1 MENTVKI
8 TKRTVLN
15 ALDKYF
21 AEHEFDVD
29 VDGIT
34 VTADEVL
41 EYVASSIAA
50 LDKKAESAAKRAAEK
65 KEQGDELRAM
75 VADEV
80 EDEPQTGMEIYT
92 RVVNKNP
99 EITLSPAMVTA
110 RLTQLVNANM
120 IFKGDKKFEGRT
132 LKIYSTS
139 PIA

>member
-1 MENTVKI
+1 MEKKNLV
-8 TKRTVLN
+8 TKRVVLN

-34 VTADEVL
+34 VTTDEVL

-75 VADEV
+75 VADV
-80 EDEPQTGMEIYT
+80 LTDEYQSVMDIWSALNGKVDGLT
-92 RVVNKNP
+92 
-99 EITLSPAMVTA
+99 PAMVTA
-110 RLTQLVNANM
+110 RLTQLCKNGDAEKTDV
-120 IFKGDKKFEGRT
+120 KGDNGRT
-132 LKIYSTS
+132 HKGYKL
-139 PIA
+139 A

>member
-29 VDGIT
+29 VEDIT
-34 VTADEVL
+34 VTADDVL

-75 VADEV
+75 VADV
-80 EDEPQTGMEIYT
+80 LTDEYQSVMDIWSALKDKVDGLT
-92 RVVNKNP
+92 
-99 EITLSPAMVTA
+99 PAMVTA
-110 RLTQLVNANM
+110 RLTQLCKNGDAEKTDV
-120 IFKGDKKFEGRT
+120 KGENGRNHKGYK
-132 LKIYSTS
+132 L
-139 PIA
+139 A